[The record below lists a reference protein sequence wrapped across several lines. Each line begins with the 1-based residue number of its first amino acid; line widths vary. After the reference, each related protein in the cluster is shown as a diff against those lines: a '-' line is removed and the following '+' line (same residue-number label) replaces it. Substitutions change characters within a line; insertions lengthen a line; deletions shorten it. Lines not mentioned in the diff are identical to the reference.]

1 MIVNLS
7 RLGKSGTG
15 MWQYSI
21 KFLTALREI
30 ADVDAIICSKV
41 HADYFEKLGYA
52 VVTVPNIVSNTS
64 KTSRLRPLV
73 WYVYSY
79 WLALRV
85 LIKFGNKKLVCTTH
99 HTIPLLRNQTIW
111 LSLGCVYFTFDQVQR
126 FIPQDQLDTRV
137 ITHFILSVVC
147 VGWFWIR
154 LRHYTYRKPFWYELK
169 EIFRTIVIFAIFD
182 LALIAFTKWQFSRY
196 VWVFCWTFA
205 IILVPFFRALTKH
218 LLNKLGIW
226 KKKTIILGSG
236 QNARGAYS
244 ALQSEEM
251 MGFDVIAFFDTDAS
265 DAEINMLPVIKDTGT
280 IWDLNR
286 TGDVHYIL
294 AYEYTEL
301 EKTHFWL
308 RELSKHHCRSVS
320 VVPSF
325 RGLPLYNTDMS
336 FIFSHEVML
345 LRIQNN
351 LAKRSSRFLKRT
363 FDIVCSII
371 ILIIASPLMIYLWYK
386 VTRDGGP
393 AIYGHQRV
401 GRHGKLFPCYK
412 FRSMVMNSQEVLKEL
427 LANDPI
433 ARAEWEKDFK
443 LKNDPRITAVGRFIR
458 KTSLDELP
466 QLFNV
471 LKGDMSLVGPRPI
484 VSDELERYCDDVDYY
499 LMAKP
504 GMTGLWQ
511 VSGRNDVDYDTR
523 VYFDSWYVK
532 NWTLWN
538 DIAILFK
545 TAKVVLRRDGAY

>member
-1 MIVNLS
+1 
-7 RLGKSGTG
+7 
-15 MWQYSI
+15 
-21 KFLTALREI
+21 
-30 ADVDAIICSKV
+30 
-41 HADYFEKLGYA
+41 
-52 VVTVPNIVSNTS
+52 
-64 KTSRLRPLV
+64 
-73 WYVYSY
+73 
-79 WLALRV
+79 
-85 LIKFGNKKLVCTTH
+85 
-99 HTIPLLRNQTIW
+99 
-111 LSLGCVYFTFDQVQR
+111 
-126 FIPQDQLDTRV
+126 
-137 ITHFILSVVC
+137 
-147 VGWFWIR
+147 
-154 LRHYTYRKPFWYELK
+154 
-169 EIFRTIVIFAIFD
+169 
-182 LALIAFTKWQFSRY
+182 
-196 VWVFCWTFA
+196 
-205 IILVPFFRALTKH
+205 
-218 LLNKLGIW
+218 
-226 KKKTIILGSG
+226 
-236 QNARGAYS
+236 
-244 ALQSEEM
+244 

-265 DAEINMLPVIKDTGT
+265 DAEINMLPVIKDTEI

-308 RELSKHHCRSVS
+308 RELSKHHCRSVT

-363 FDIVCSII
+363 FDIVCSIM

-484 VSDELERYCDDVDYY
+484 VSDELECYCDDVDYY